1 MADDQQFLPT
11 WGVDGTAGPTNNEGS
26 SNQTPSFE
34 GVYVDKTQPTVS
46 SSPDAFSSVYAPGFY
61 KGLIEAATFLVDIP
75 TMLAGWGLGAGAEA
89 LGFDEAA
96 KTFQNPVLLSDIV
109 KGGMEAP
116 ARIEEAIT
124 GEAPSAWTAGFDA
137 TPREARTQKEKFF
150 RDVFYISGGALSFP
164 TALGGAF
171 GTFKAPLKRLL
182 SDAAGRGANSEAARK
197 ALDFASNAKGPNA
210 PQALVEA
217 ARQYASKYT
226 TGLGTSATKTIA
238 GEQALATAAGIG
250 FGAPERFA
258 DEDGKIMLDIGDGEG
273 KVDMAPTLKV
283 LSSMGLPILLQHTP
297 TGILAAGGDKVLNLL
312 RYVKDRSRVFAKSL
326 VGGFSES
333 GRMDMAARIFNTME
347 SQPGVLENIL
357 LPAIESGQFRAPGS
371 STPIKILEDGTVVP
385 EYGGI
390 NPDTLQALK
399 ILGVDDTRL
408 AALDANLQGR
418 GINKQARLSEETR
431 RAQRLDDTFEL
442 LRSHLGS
449 GDEAATYR
457 AIEKARNNLD
467 DDALEAVEVAMARA
481 RDVFEALEPSIGRAE
496 ASKAAVEMLE
506 GARKASRAVTRKL
519 FDKELIGTEYVDT
532 RNFGDWAIRTIQEMG
547 ERNIAVTP
555 GMGIFYKLAG
565 IKRLREAG
573 LLPSGKPITDADL
586 SGVKGTGDEAL
597 KAAEVPENGLY
608 DIFGEA
614 GTIYAEP
621 VRIETVQNFRSEIG
635 DLARAAWKAGNEKL
649 GRRFSLIID
658 YIDDEVLAAKNFE
671 GKVSPEN
678 IRNIE
683 VGRGY
688 VIDAKAR
695 FGPNSE
701 IGKLLFKGDDK
712 IDEGFLGRLLKPG
725 PEAGARVELFRNALN
740 EPQQVIQDGKVT
752 WQRDPAATL
761 ALGDNPNVIEAD
773 LLLRFTESIPSGVVT
788 QRNVDRFLTRYSEAI
803 DKIPGLRER
812 FNDLKAVQQAADVMT
827 SKLTVPDRDKVFA
840 ALRSGATLDD
850 VVNAKSINRENL
862 QDRQLANT
870 ASDYLNADVNKAA
883 SSFINADPKN
893 AVKRS
898 DEIAAL
904 LAKDETGEAARGFR
918 AALWRAL
925 RDTSR
930 RVGPKGEAL
939 PGIDTKKLVET
950 IERNRPYL
958 EKFYDKS
965 GMEFLDELVKGGS
978 VQGTGTGSPV
988 AGSPQDVM
996 RAEFGTV
1003 EAVGAVGR
1011 TAGQQVFGFFGIN
1024 PLVATGMG
1032 RRIAAYTFTK
1042 LGEDKIFKN
1051 IEDALRDPEKAAVLI
1066 RRYRDLDKW
1075 EPPSKAK
1082 QLAEDAIA
1090 DPLGTAIDAKD
1101 RLARAAG
1108 FVGKYLKGHSQ
1119 EAVKRAVRFGLV
1131 PAQAETRRTSLEEDW
1146 RSGPPF
1152 VLEDNRIRY
1161 NIENPSAPWAPFD
1174 IENPPQPSSAPLGLQ
1189 RPSYQGVDEGYS
1201 PGPQTS
1207 LQPPARRMAA
1217 SASQSNRPSLA
1228 STLSQVNP
1236 VGPPTGPSSQEMVQ
1250 RGRDVFGP
1258 NDPIFAAHGGYLTKE
1273 SGIMS
1278 VPCKPRQLVG

>member
-11 WGVDGTAGPTNNEGS
+11 WGAPVAGGAVQFRSGAGGEQSNNES
-26 SNQTPSFE
+26 SSDPQPSFE
-34 GVYVDKTQPTVS
+34 GVFVDPSEPETS
-46 SSPDAFSSVYAPGFY
+46 GSPGAFSSVYAPSLY
-61 KGLIEAATFLVDIP
+61 KGLIDAATFLVDVP
-75 TMLAGWGLGAGAEA
+75 TMAAGYAMGAGAEA
-89 LGFDEAA
+89 LGFPETAEN
-96 KTFQNPVLLSDIV
+96 FRNPVTLSRGAV
-109 KGGMEAP
+109 QAFE
-116 ARIEEAIT
+116 
-124 GEAPSAWTAGFDA
+124 SAGFNA

-150 RDVFYISGGALSFP
+150 RDVFYIGGGAVSFP
-164 TALGGAF
+164 TALGAAF
-171 GTFKAPLKRLL
+171 GTFRAPVQKLL
-182 SDAAGRGANSEAARK
+182 GDAAGRGANSEAARK
-197 ALDFASNAKGPNA
+197 AIDVASNAKGPNA

-226 TGLGTSATKTIA
+226 SGLGTAKTKTIA
-238 GEQALATAAGIG
+238 VEQALATAAGIG
-250 FGAPERFA
+250 YGAPELFA
-258 DEDGKIMLDIGDGEG
+258 DDDGKIMLDIGDGEG
-273 KVDMAPTLKV
+273 SVDMAPTLKI
-283 LSSMGLPILLQHTP
+283 LTSMGLPILLQHTP
-297 TGILAAGGDKVLNLL
+297 TGILAGGGDKALNLL
-312 RYVKDRSRVFAKSL
+312 RYVKDRSRVFARSL
-326 VGGFSES
+326 LGGFSEK
-333 GRMDMAARIFNTME
+333 GRMDMAARIFKTME
-347 SQPGVLENIL
+347 SEAGVLENVL
-357 LPAIESGQFRAPGS
+357 LPAVEAGQFRSPGS

-408 AALDANLQGR
+408 AALDATLAGRGTNLQER
-418 GINKQARLSEETR
+418 IAEEAR
-431 RAQRLDDTFEL
+431 RASRLDDTFEL

-449 GDEAATYR
+449 GNEAAAYR
-457 AIEKARNNLD
+457 AMEKARNNLD
-467 DDALEAVEVAMARA
+467 DEALDALEVAVTRA

-496 ASKAAVEMLE
+496 ASKAAVEMLD
-506 GARKASRAVTRKL
+506 GARQASRDVTRKL
-519 FDKELIGTEYVDT
+519 FDKELIGTDYVDT
-532 RNFGDWAIRTIQEMG
+532 RNFGDWAIRTVQEMG
-547 ERNIAVTP
+547 ERNIAITP

-565 IKRLREAG
+565 QKRLQEAG

-586 SGVKGTGDEAL
+586 GGVKGTGDEAL
-597 KAAEVPENGLY
+597 TAAEIPQNGLY

-635 DLARAAWKAGNEKL
+635 DLSRAAYKAGNQKL

-712 IDEGFLGRLLKPG
+712 LDEGFLNRLLKAG

-740 EPQQVIQDGKVT
+740 EPQQVIQNGKVT
-752 WQRDPAATL
+752 WQRDPAA
-761 ALGDNPNVIEAD
+761 ALTVGDNPNVIEAD
-773 LLLRFTESIPSGVVT
+773 LILRFTEGLAGGSVT
-788 QRNVDRFLTRYSEAI
+788 QKNVDRFVTKYSEAI

-827 SKLTVPDRDKVFA
+827 SKLTVPSRDKVLA
-840 ALRSGATLDD
+840 ALRSGATVED
-850 VVNAKSINRENL
+850 VANSRRILSENL

-870 ASDYLNADVNKAA
+870 ASDYLDADVNKAA
-883 SSFINADPKN
+883 SSFINADPEN
-893 AVKRS
+893 AVRRS

-918 AALWRAL
+918 AALWRTL
-925 RDTSR
+925 RENSR
-930 RVGPKGEAL
+930 RVGPEGEAL
-939 PGIDTKKLVET
+939 PGIDTRKLVET
-950 IERNRPYL
+950 IENNRTYL

-965 GMEFLDELVKGGS
+965 SMEFLDELVKGGS
-978 VQGTGTGSPV
+978 VQGTGTSSPV
-988 AGSPQDVM
+988 AGSPQEAM

-1003 EAVGAVGR
+1003 EAVGAAGR
-1011 TAGQQVFGFFGIN
+1011 TLGQKVFGKIGIN

-1042 LGEDKIFKN
+1042 IGEDKIFKN

-1082 QLAEDAIA
+1082 QLADDAVA
-1090 DPLGTAIDAKD
+1090 DPLGTAVDAKD

-1119 EAVKRAVRFGLV
+1119 EAIERAVRFGLI
-1131 PAQAETRRTSLEEDW
+1131 PAQGEARRLTLEKDY
-1146 RSGPPF
+1146 RRGLPF
-1152 VLEDNRIRY
+1152 VYQDNRIRY
-1161 NIENPSAPWAPFD
+1161 QIEND
-1174 IENPPQPSSAPLGLQ
+1174 PQYNA
-1189 RPSYQGVDEGYS
+1189 
-1201 PGPQTS
+1201 
-1207 LQPPARRMAA
+1207 PPAQAPTVNAPPAQAPTVNAPRT
-1217 SASQSNRPSLA
+1217 SNAPPSRPPIPA
-1228 STLSQVNP
+1228 STLSN
-1236 VGPPTGPSSQEMVQ
+1236 TGQSSQETLSGLSQ
-1250 RGRDVFGP
+1250 LGLPLFEFNRGGHVGKRM
-1258 NDPIFAAHGGYLTKE
+1258 AT
-1273 SGIMS
+1273 SGIMA
-1278 VPCKPRQLVG
+1278 VPRKPRQIVG